1 MPADS
6 FDANLLRMIAAELWF
21 ANRLQAAREFFGK
34 SYLSLSGA
42 EKASVD
48 QLVLGAI
55 GADYQAITPDWLQTQ
70 KAQQPLGFQAPT
82 DTPAKTP

>member
-1 MPADS
+1 MPTDS

-21 ANRLQAAREFFGK
+21 SNRLQAAREFFGK

>member
-21 ANRLQAAREFFGK
+21 SNRLQAAREFFGK